1 MRCTS
6 SRPAFSTS
14 SLVTQSRLAGKHH
27 QESFKMCRSWRCYYL
42 WFYYY
47 HCRSRIRSWRRS
59 QKLRSIIVWWKRRT
73 RICWSRSEMDLSA
86 FSARPK
92 HTSILLGERRGRV
105 LTKVRKVLLR
115 SMWESVFA
123 LLSSTT
129 PLTMACFTPY
139 NNLEEDVSRAF
150 AFICVFVTF
159 VLSGVWCVHCEVWLS
174 LSMFPVVRTPSSH
187 PSSVRGGLYNL
198 DHD

>member
-1 MRCTS
+1 MTFCAR
-6 SRPAFSTS
+6 
-14 SLVTQSRLAGKHH
+14 
-27 QESFKMCRSWRCYYL
+27 
-42 WFYYY
+42 
-47 HCRSRIRSWRRS
+47 
-59 QKLRSIIVWWKRRT
+59 WKRRT
-73 RICWSRSEMDLSA
+73 RFCWSRSEMDLSA

-92 HTSILLGERRGRV
+92 HTSILLGERRGHV

-174 LSMFPVVRTPSSH
+174 LSMFPVVRAQLLHIQVVFEVDSTILTTIKTE
-187 PSSVRGGLYNL
+187 RW
-198 DHD
+198 DI